1 MSGYGVLKA
10 RWPRSRERHR
20 YRSHGEAP
28 CKLPISLSDASSQ
41 RDVRRG
47 SADDARGVGAVSR
60 PARSANPFGS
70 PTAQFKARLRGAGG
84 RDNGVSEE
92 AAASPQP
99 RMMSRAL
106 QPEGRM
112 QSPTLQR
119 VQVSMARPPSAGGG
133 GSSSGGSAHS
143 NGGASTPRVASSPSA
158 PQPPPQLGRSPR
170 SA

>member
-28 CKLPISLSDASSQ
+28 CKLPISLGDASSQ
-41 RDVRRG
+41 R
-47 SADDARGVGAVSR
+47 DARGVGAVSR

-119 VQVSMARPPSAGGG
+119 VQVSMARPPSVGGG

-143 NGGASTPRVASSPSA
+143 NGAASTPRVASSPSA